1 MNNHDHDRIEQLL
14 REALPPVQNTGP
26 RRDLWPAMLQ
36 RLNTQPRAALK
47 TIPLLDW
54 ALAGGIVAFLAFA
67 PMTIP
72 VLLYY
77 L

>member
-1 MNNHDHDRIEQLL
+1 MSTHDDERIEQLL
-14 REALPPVQNTGP
+14 REALRPTQNTEP
-26 RRDLWPAMLQ
+26 RRDLWPAMLL
-36 RLNTQPRAALK
+36 RLNAQPRAALK
-47 TIPLLDW
+47 SIPLLDW
-54 ALAGGIVAFLAFA
+54 ALAGGLVAFTAFA

>member
-1 MNNHDHDRIEQLL
+1 MNTHDEERIQQLL
-14 REALPPVQNTGP
+14 REALPPVQDTGP
-26 RRDLWPAMLQ
+26 SRDLWPEVL
-36 RLNTQPRAALK
+36 RKFEPQPRAVLRSV
-47 TIPLLDW
+47 PLIDW
-54 ALAGGIVAFLAFA
+54 ALAGVLIAFAAIA